1 MKTSTNVSSSRRKNR
16 LAHYLAPSHVRYT
29 IMSANLSK
37 ELREKHGIKS
47 LPVRRDDE
55 VLIVRGGFK
64 DTKGK
69 INQCYRRRYCLYIEK
84 VTKMRKNGAT
94 VRIPVNASNCVLTKL
109 KLTPDREDLI
119 RRKREGKGEGKG
131 KYTQADVNTSN

>member
-1 MKTSTNVSSSRRKNR
+1 MKTSQNVSSSRRKNR
-16 LAHYLAPSHVRYT
+16 LAHFLAPSHIRYK

-37 ELREKHGIKS
+37 ELKEKHGIKS

-55 VLIVRGGFK
+55 VLIVRGQFK

-69 INQCYRRRYCLYIEK
+69 IVQVYRKRYCLYIEK

-94 VRIPVNASNCVLTKL
+94 VRIPINASNCVLTKL

-119 RRKREGKGEGKG
+119 TRKRQGRGEGKG
-131 KYTQADVNTSN
+131 KYTESDVKN

>member
-1 MKTSTNVSSSRRKNR
+1 MKTHENVSSSRRKSR
-16 LAHYLAPSHVRYT
+16 SAHFNAPSHVKYHL
-29 IMSANLSK
+29 MSANLCK
-37 ELREKHGIKS
+37 ELREKHGVKS

-69 INQCYRRRYCLYIEK
+69 VSAVYRKRWCLYIEK
-84 VTKMRKNGAT
+84 VTKTRKNGAT
-94 VRIPVNASNCVLTKL
+94 VKIPINASNCVLTKL

-119 RRKREGKGEGKG
+119 KRKREGRGLDKQ
-131 KYTQADVNTSN
+131 KYTQQDVQQ